1 MSLEDKLEDVKEKI
15 YNINKLSVENQTLIY
30 NEETMIDSTSI

>member
-1 MSLEDKLEDVKEKI
+1 MKKKI

-30 NEETMIDSTSI
+30 NEEKIDGATSVGDLGIKN